1 MANNRLLSTIGV
13 ELDWSSDVRK
23 RIQESSYI
31 QEQYILT
38 RCSLSSERSL
48 QTQSHSHIHASNSDG
63 SFLSSCHCSGPVL
76 DTGSLPQGLE
86 KMPPPEQR
94 SSLSRWADSSW
105 QQDLSV
111 KSPDSG
117 TKKVRL
123 KTDRLFFWNLVS
135 NWEHTDKTGHENIT
149 TIYNYKLLSFLWKKD
164 HIN

>member
-63 SFLSSCHCSGPVL
+63 AFLSSCHCSGPVL

-94 SSLSRWADSSW
+94 SALSRWADSSW

-123 KTDRLFFWNLVS
+123 KTDRL
-135 NWEHTDKTGHENIT
+135 
-149 TIYNYKLLSFLWKKD
+149 YNNY
-164 HIN
+164 I

>member
-63 SFLSSCHCSGPVL
+63 GFLSSCHCSGPVL

-111 KSPDSG
+111 KSPDSE

-135 NWEHTDKTGHENIT
+135 NWEHTDKTRHENIT